1 MRTHGK
7 FQIFALARRFRR
19 RLGRLLR
26 DCRATVA
33 IEFAFA
39 LPMLCMMTFALYEVT
54 EGVIC
59 YMKVVDVAHT
69 VADLI
74 AQAPNTGIGSTEFNN
89 YYIAGQLVMTP
100 SSGSNLGFAVA
111 SVYYNSTGGSPTV
124 AWSIQRGG
132 AAAITNA
139 TTFVSGLGTA
149 NGSTV
154 VVAAS
159 YTYNSLLDYFLTS
172 PIVITSEVSEQPRY
186 ALPPANTE
194 GIPCPPTSGDDT
206 CS

>member
-1 MRTHGK
+1 MTR
-7 FQIFALARRFRR
+7 LRFRV
-19 RLGRLLR
+19 GGMIAALLR
-26 DCRATVA
+26 DCRATIAV
-33 IEFAFA
+33 EFSFA
-39 LPMLCMMTFALYEVT
+39 LPILCALTFSLYEVT

-74 AQAPNTGIGSTEFNN
+74 AQTPPTGIGSTEFNN

-111 SVYYNSTGGSPTV
+111 SVYYGPGGNTPTI
-124 AWSIQRGG
+124 AWQIQRGG
-132 AAAITNA
+132 AAAISNA
-139 TTFVSGLGTA
+139 TSFVSGLGST

-154 VVAAS
+154 IVQAT
-159 YTYNSLLDYFLTS
+159 YTYTSLLDYFITS

-186 ALPPANTE
+186 AIPGTSND
-194 GIPCPPTSGDDT
+194 GIPCPPTDGSDS